1 MIFKLDGIDLD
12 FTTNFTITSKPN
24 WINDSGLG
32 TIQIKDLSIQLHL
45 IPYSKNGKVQVDFT
59 DSIVEITDY
68 NAKFNGST
76 DFIKIFNIILKNF
89 KAFFKNEVANILSMK
104 IAKSFEDSLNDLLFS
119 NPPIFT
125 VID

>member
-1 MIFKLDGIDLD
+1 
-12 FTTNFTITSKPN
+12 
-24 WINDSGLG
+24 
-32 TIQIKDLSIQLHL
+32 LSIQLHL